1 MKAKIAL
8 ALLCVVP
15 SFRLLSAQAP
25 QPPLRLSG
33 YVQPRAQS
41 VGDSTGFQLRRA
53 RVAVDGN
60 VTPWARV
67 RIQVEFRTWVTPAA
81 GSSPAAQAT
90 DLYLAL
96 SQHKWTATFGQ
107 FRVPLLRENLIS
119 STTLELSD
127 RTLGSDLI
135 SPFRDIGAMVNW
147 TNGPVAIAAAV
158 TNGEGANVA
167 KNADNRLMYA
177 ERATVAV
184 GGGLD
189 VGVAGEEK
197 RDTSRWTVDGEWRRG
212 RVVARGAYLRLHRSV
227 GATNATSWYGLAG
240 WMIQPERVQ
249 LLARAE
255 SYDPSDAAG
264 GDATTAVTGG
274 AQVLFKGDDLK
285 LQASYG
291 VYHEQG
297 PEVSNNRLV
306 VQMQARF

>member
-8 ALLCVVP
+8 ALLGVVP
-15 SFRLLSAQAP
+15 SFRPLSAQAP
-25 QPPLRLSG
+25 QPPLHLSG
-33 YVQPRAQS
+33 YVQPRLQT
-41 VGDSTGFQLRRA
+41 VGDSAGFQLRRA
-53 RVAVDGN
+53 RLAVDGN

-147 TNGPVAIAAAV
+147 TNGPVAVAAAV

-212 RVVARGAYLRLHRSV
+212 RLVARAAYLRLHRA
-227 GATNATSWYGLAG
+227 GADNAVAWTGLAG
-240 WMIQPERVQ
+240 WMVRPERLQ

-255 SYDPSDAAG
+255 WYDPSDATG

-274 AQVLFKGDDLK
+274 AQMLFKGDDLK